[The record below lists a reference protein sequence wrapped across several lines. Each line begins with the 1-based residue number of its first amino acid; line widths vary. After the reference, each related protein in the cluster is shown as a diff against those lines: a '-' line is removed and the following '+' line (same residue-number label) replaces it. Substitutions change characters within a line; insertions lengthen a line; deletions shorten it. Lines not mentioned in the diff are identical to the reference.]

1 MKTLLI
7 YVSKH
12 GCTAKC
18 AQELASQLGRETTL
32 ANLREGTPDLKEFD
46 GIILGGPIYAGNLP
60 QEMKKFMSANGD
72 SLQNKKL
79 GLFICCG
86 QVENGPEQLDTAFPQ
101 ALRSHASVQASFGG
115 AISLEKQNFLIR
127 TMLKKVMKIQASYES
142 IDSEAIADFARQ
154 WA

>member
-12 GCTAKC
+12 GCTEKC
-18 AQELASQLGRETTL
+18 AQELASLLGNETTV
-32 ANLREGTPDLKEFD
+32 ANLREGTPNLKEFD

-60 QEMKKFMSANGD
+60 QKMKKFISANGD

-86 QVENGPEQLDTAFPQ
+86 QVENGNEQLGAAFPQ
-101 ALRSHASVQASFGG
+101 ALRSHASVHASFGG
-115 AISLEKQNFLIR
+115 AISLEKQNFLIK
-127 TMLKKVMKIQASYES
+127 TMLKKVLKIQASYES
-142 IDSEAIADFARQ
+142 IDSEAIAEFARQ